1 MVSRGGGV
9 EETTDAEPR
18 SEEYD
23 GGEFLHVVRVA
34 ASVVIA
40 VVTGVATYLAGVGG
54 QTALPS
60 RYVAPVALFVALG
73 LFVAFYVDLAADRE

>member
-9 EETTDAEPR
+9 EDSTDAGHPAVGE
-18 SEEYD
+18 
-23 GGEFLHVVRVA
+23 GGAEVVYVVRLA

-54 QTALPS
+54 ETALPG
-60 RYVAPVALFVALG
+60 RYVVPVAVFVSLG
-73 LFVAFYVDLAADRE
+73 LFVAFYVDLAADRD